1 MNIVI
6 AGGGTAGWLAAYI
19 ISKTQ
24 PQQHDITVVAS
35 SKIGIIGAGENATGL
50 FKDILTGVFFDFK
63 VDMEDFMAKTEA
75 TYKNGILNVNWAKD
89 GSSYFTPLGCSP
101 SWSGVDDVVF
111 KYALAYDKE
120 KIHMYSVSGY
130 LYEKGRVE
138 EDLQSFHFNSH
149 KAGEYLKNI
158 CLVDGV
164 TVVDSV
170 IKDIVIDPS
179 GNIEQLLL
187 EDGKQI
193 FGDLF
198 IDATGFSRLLM
209 NKLNVGWKSY
219 KEYLPVD
226 RAIPF
231 FLSDPELMSRRY
243 TTATALSSGWMWNVP
258 LQTRV
263 GAGYTY
269 DSNFLSEEEAVEEV
283 EAYLGY
289 KVDPIKTIK
298 FDAGRSEY
306 TWVKNCLAIGL
317 AQSFVE
323 PLEATSIH
331 TTITQLLQFVNEYLT
346 SNVETTV
353 TTSAQDIFNKSCASM
368 NDSTLDFISLHY
380 QGGRLDSPFWR
391 YITIDNV
398 VTPFTKSVI
407 DQCRYTVPGGMGFSS
422 SKGTASACLWN
433 WTLAGLNLLT
443 PEVAKKNLDTTG
455 RTEVALSIKESFF
468 RRLS

>member
-24 PQQHDITVVAS
+24 PNQHQITVVAS

-75 TYKNGILNVNWAKD
+75 TYKNGILNVNWGKD
-89 GSSYFTPLGCSP
+89 GSSYFTPLGCCP
-101 SWSGVDDVVF
+101 SWRGSDDFVL

-120 KIHMYSVSGY
+120 KIHAYSESGY
-130 LYEKGRVE
+130 LYENGRWE

-158 CLVDGV
+158 CLADGV
-164 TVVDSV
+164 VVIDSV
-170 IKDIVIDPS
+170 IKDIVIDFS
-179 GNIEQLLL
+179 GNIESLLL
-187 EDGKQI
+187 EDDKSL

-209 NKLNVGWKSY
+209 NKLGVGWKSY

-289 KVDPIKTIK
+289 KVNPIKTIK
-298 FDAGRSEY
+298 FDAGRSEA
-306 TWVKNCLAIGL
+306 TWVKNCLAVGL
-317 AQSFVE
+317 SQSFVE

-331 TTITQLLQFVNEYLT
+331 TTIMQTLAFVNECLLPT
-346 SNVETTV
+346 KEQTFTEVK
-353 TTSAQDIFNKSCASM
+353 QRDFNKFCANM

-380 QGGRLDSPFWR
+380 QGGRADSPFWMHITNN
-391 YITIDNV
+391 YIATDKVKDIIERAK
-398 VTPFTKSVI
+398 T
-407 DQCRYTVPGGMGFSS
+407 TVPSGMHYQASI
-422 SKGTASACLWN
+422 GTAPMCLWN
-433 WTLAGLNLLT
+433 WNLAGLNLLT
-443 PEVAKKNLDTTG
+443 PEVAKNSLDATG
-455 RTEVALSIKESFF
+455 RTKTALLAIESFT
-468 RRLS
+468 RRLG